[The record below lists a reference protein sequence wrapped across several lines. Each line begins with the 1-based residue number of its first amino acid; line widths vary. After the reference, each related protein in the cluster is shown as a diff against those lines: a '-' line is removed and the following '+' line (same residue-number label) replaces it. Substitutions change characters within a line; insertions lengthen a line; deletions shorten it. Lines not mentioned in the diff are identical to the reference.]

1 MFFVA
6 RLAGGILANKKEG
19 FICIRQG
26 ADWGQ
31 RENDGSIFLFLKL
44 KQNIQARRHTGASS
58 DFLEKNNQ
66 RGFNELNLKH
76 ASVFPLSLIF
86 MNIQLGIL
94 VQKLSFKRSFPSFF
108 PSPSNMTFSLLKT
121 YSVTST

>member
-6 RLAGGILANKKEG
+6 CLAGGILANKKEG

-44 KQNIQARRHTGASS
+44 KQNIQARRRTGASS
-58 DFLEKNNQ
+58 DFQWLWQKPGEKQ
-66 RGFNELNLKH
+66 P
-76 ASVFPLSLIF
+76 A
-86 MNIQLGIL
+86 GI
-94 VQKLSFKRSFPSFF
+94 
-108 PSPSNMTFSLLKT
+108 
-121 YSVTST
+121 